1 MAKQIV
7 FWRHGQTD
15 QNLQARIQGATDNP
29 LNQVGLDQA
38 ARIAPEIAKLG
49 ITKIFVSDLLRA
61 RQTAQTVADI
71 LAIEPVVDAR
81 LRERSYGKWEGLT
94 AEEIKAEW
102 PEEFA
107 AWRRGE
113 HPEGV
118 GVQHRSEV
126 GELVG
131 SLVREQIALA
141 AENEVLLFV
150 AHGGSIVNGVMNL
163 IGMNPSQWVGLQGL
177 DNCHWAL
184 LEERSGTNPG
194 WRIRSYNRTIADID
208 SLAHLWRS

>member
-1 MAKQIV
+1 MAKKIV

-15 QNLQARIQGATDNP
+15 QNIQGRIQGATDNP
-29 LNQVGLDQA
+29 LNQVGLEQA
-38 ARIAPEIAKLG
+38 GKIAPEIAKLG
-49 ITKIFVSDLLRA
+49 VTKIFVSDLLRA
-61 RQTAQTVADI
+61 QQTAQAVAEI
-71 LAIEPVVDAR
+71 LHLDPVVDSR

-94 AEEIKAEW
+94 AAEIKAGW

-113 HPEGV
+113 HPQGV
-118 GVQHRSEV
+118 GVQERGEV

-131 SLVREQIALA
+131 SLVREQVAIASD
-141 AENEVLLFV
+141 EDVLLFV

-163 IGMNPSQWVGLQGL
+163 LGMNPNEWAGLQGL

-184 LEERSGTNPG
+184 LEERPGANPG
-194 WRIRSYNRTIADID
+194 WRIRSYNRTVADID
-208 SLAHLWRS
+208 SLSHLWR